1 MIAYLKGKIIKKTP
15 RGAIIQTGDIG
26 YMVFLTQNLL
36 GNLTDSAELFI
47 HHQVKEDASDLYG
60 FQNYEQLEF
69 FNQLINISGIGP
81 RLALDILN
89 APEEQIKSA
98 IINGD
103 DAFICKIPG
112 IGKKTAQRIIIELKD
127 KLEVTN
133 LDREYQGIK
142 DINNEAIE
150 ALTKLGYQRKEILNT
165 LKDIPSEITKTEEI
179 ITYFLKYA

>member
-1 MIAYLKGKIIKKTP
+1 MIAYLKGKIVKKTP

-26 YMVFLTQNLL
+26 YMVFIPQNLL
-36 GNLTDSAELFI
+36 ADLEGTVELFI

-60 FQNYEQLEF
+60 FQKYEQLEF
-69 FNQLINISGIGP
+69 FNQLISISGIGP
-81 RLALDILN
+81 RLGLDILN
-89 APEEQIKSA
+89 APEDQIKSA

-127 KLEVTN
+127 KLEITS

-142 DINNEAIE
+142 DTNNEAIE
-150 ALTKLGYQRKEILNT
+150 ALTKLGYQRKEIINI
-165 LKDIPSEITKTEEI
+165 LKEIPSEISKTEEI